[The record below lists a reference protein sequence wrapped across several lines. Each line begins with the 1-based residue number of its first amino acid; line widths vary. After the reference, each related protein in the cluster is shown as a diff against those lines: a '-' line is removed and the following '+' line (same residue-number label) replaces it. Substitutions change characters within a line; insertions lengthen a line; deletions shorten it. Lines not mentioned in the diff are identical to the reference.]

1 LRGKT
6 IICFMISG
14 LILGFS
20 QSCSKV
26 DKVPVFNGDSA
37 YVFLVDQCEI
47 GPRYPGSQGHR
58 QLQRYIVKQLRRFD
72 ANVSLQ
78 PFSWVLTTGDTLHL
92 INIIGNYKKSSRKRI
107 LLGAHYDTRP
117 RADRDKEPSSRTKPI
132 LGANDGASG
141 VAVLLELA
149 RIFKKSEPPVGVDL
163 VFFDGEDYGLEG
175 RIDDYLLG
183 SKYFVTHR
191 KGYFPLSAIIVDMI
205 GDKDLGI
212 EMEAYS
218 MQASPGLM
226 EEIFSIAEKLNVREF
241 VKRPGPAIIDDH
253 VPFIQVGISAIDLID
268 FNYPYWHTLEDTP
281 DKCSP
286 ASLEA
291 VGKVIVH
298 YIWGIED

>member
-1 LRGKT
+1 M
-6 IICFMISG
+6 IFMF
-14 LILGFS
+14 LILGVVLGFL
-20 QSCSKV
+20 QSCSKI
-26 DKVPVFNGDSA
+26 DDIPVFSGDSA
-37 YVFLVDQCEI
+37 YVFLVDQCKI
-47 GPRYPGSQGHR
+47 GPRYPGSHGHR
-58 QLQRYIVKQLRRFD
+58 TLQRYIVEQLKKFD

-117 RADRDKEPSSRTKPI
+117 RADRDKEPSNRTKPI

-175 RIDDYLLG
+175 RIEDYLLG
-183 SKYFVTHR
+183 SKYFVAHR
-191 KGYFPLSAIIVDMI
+191 KGYSPLSAIIVDMI
-205 GDKDLGI
+205 GDKDLEI
-212 EMEAYS
+212 EMETYS
-218 MQASPGLM
+218 SQASPELV
-226 EEIFSIAEKLNVREF
+226 EEIFSIAEKLNVKEF

-268 FNYPYWHTLEDTP
+268 FNYPYWHTLDDTP

-291 VGKVIVH
+291 VGKVIVQ
-298 YIWGIED
+298 YIWRIED